1 MKTENNKESNSYLT
15 FRVGGENFA
24 AHVNKV
30 LNILELC
37 PITRVPQ
44 APEYMLGVINLRGS
58 VLPVVDSRVKFGMKA
73 TENTKNT
80 FIIVMEVL
88 IDEKIVQIGAL
99 VDAVNEVA
107 EVDEQNILPPPSI
120 GNKYKADFISGVF
133 SSNSHF
139 TMILDVDKAFATN
152 EILNI
157 TTDNN

>member
-15 FRVGGENFA
+15 FKVGGENFA
-24 AHVNKV
+24 ASVNKV

-37 PITRVPQ
+37 PITKVPQ

-58 VLPVVDSRVKFGMKA
+58 VLPVVDSRIKFGMKA

-80 FIIVMEVL
+80 FIIVMEVI
-88 IDEKIVQIGAL
+88 IDDKIVQIGAL

-107 EVDEQNILPPPSI
+107 EVEQQNILPPPSI

-133 SSNSHF
+133 SSNEHF
-139 TMILDVDKAFATN
+139 TMVLDVDKAFSTN
-152 EILNI
+152 EILSISNE
-157 TTDNN
+157 NN